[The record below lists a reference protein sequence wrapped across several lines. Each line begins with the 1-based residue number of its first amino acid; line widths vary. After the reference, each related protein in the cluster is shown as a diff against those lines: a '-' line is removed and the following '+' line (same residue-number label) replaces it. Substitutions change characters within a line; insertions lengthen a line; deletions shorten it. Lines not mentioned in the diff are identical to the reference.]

1 MNTKKYK
8 GKRVCILGHKGYIG
22 STLKNIL
29 RANYVNVEV
38 SDVDL
43 SNARDIESQFSS
55 KYYDV
60 IFHLASADLSSI
72 PSNMKERD
80 IDSVVRERS
89 VNCDSILNLH
99 KALNAKSHM
108 GKTKIVFTS
117 STNVYGD
124 IPQQIVGENTNDNPQ
139 TLWQAHKVLSEHY
152 INILFPNSISLRI
165 PNIYGII
172 PHFYYEPITD
182 TKEYLNK
189 NTYFRPIINKI
200 IRLGIENEKLTLYKN
215 KMCFRDYLHIYDLIT
230 ALLVAGVTD
239 GERKYYTL
247 GCDNRS
253 TIEDVWN
260 IIAQNLGGIPIEY
273 DDSRKLSDME
283 TRSFTSDYTEFRAL
297 TGWNA
302 KYTIRYGIR
311 ETVEQIKRVLK
322 DDSTF

>member
-1 MNTKKYK
+1 MIALATT
-8 GKRVCILGHKGYIG
+8 GGIILGK
-22 STLKNIL
+22 STVTFLFNSDKNIAL
-29 RANYVNVEV
+29 VALLTEQAYLAPTY
-38 SDVDL
+38 SAITL
-43 SNARDIESQFSS
+43 SN
-55 KYYDV
+55 
-60 IFHLASADLSSI
+60 
-72 PSNMKERD
+72 
-80 IDSVVRERS
+80 
-89 VNCDSILNLH
+89 
-99 KALNAKSHM
+99 
-108 GKTKIVFTS
+108 
-117 STNVYGD
+117 
-124 IPQQIVGENTNDNPQ
+124 
-139 TLWQAHKVLSEHY
+139 
-152 INILFPNSISLRI
+152 
-165 PNIYGII
+165 
-172 PHFYYEPITD
+172 
-182 TKEYLNK
+182 
-189 NTYFRPIINKI
+189 
-200 IRLGIENEKLTLYKN
+200 
-215 KMCFRDYLHIYDLIT
+215 LIT

>member
-1 MNTKKYK
+1 MLLLITSVTIF
-8 GKRVCILGHKGYIG
+8 GLSVLISLW
-22 STLKNIL
+22 LF
-29 RANYVNVEV
+29 
-38 SDVDL
+38 
-43 SNARDIESQFSS
+43 SNASTRFALRISKIFKTRLFTTIEG
-55 KYYDV
+55 
-60 IFHLASADLSSI
+60 
-72 PSNMKERD
+72 NMCDTTKRSM
-80 IDSVVRERS
+80 IDSFNGVKNMR
-89 VNCDSILNLH
+89 DY
-99 KALNAKSHM
+99 
-108 GKTKIVFTS
+108 F
-117 STNVYGD
+117 
-124 IPQQIVGENTNDNPQ
+124 
-139 TLWQAHKVLSEHY
+139 
-152 INILFPNSISLRI
+152 SLI

-200 IRLGIENEKLTLYKN
+200 IRLGIENEKLPLYKN